1 MPPAPYY
8 PHVNSTMVPPAPTG
22 TGAYT
27 PPAGTSPI
35 APPGYTGAANKA
47 NVAVAGVLA
56 AAGFIAAL

>member
-1 MPPAPYY
+1 
-8 PHVNSTMVPPAPTG
+8 MVPPAPTG

>member
-1 MPPAPYY
+1 MPAP
-8 PHVNSTMVPPAPTG
+8 PPTG

-35 APPGYTGAANKA
+35 SPPGYTGAANKA
-47 NVAVAGVLA
+47 SFGVAGVLA